1 MPRRRRP
8 PRPGA
13 LADLAP
19 LRILTQILL
28 LQLSYYMGA
37 IVLIIFTTFVAGKH
51 PEPAMFFDWKRV
63 RGDVTTGWTL
73 ALCWMLD
80 SVITVIPIL
89 LLIARS
95 KLVPDFA
102 LTIHFVHLIVTSLYT
117 KAIPTNITWWLLQ
130 VASVA
135 LMISLGVWAC
145 QWRELRPMSFG
156 GKAKQQSD
164 PATLENGGAT
174 APDNGEGFSMGSGG
188 RGRDGAGTYEMVG
201 MAPKEP
207 S

>member
-1 MPRRRRP
+1 
-8 PRPGA
+8 
-13 LADLAP
+13 
-19 LRILTQILL
+19 
-28 LQLSYYMGA
+28 
-37 IVLIIFTTFVAGKH
+37 
-51 PEPAMFFDWKRV
+51 
-63 RGDVTTGWTL
+63 
-73 ALCWMLD
+73 
-80 SVITVIPIL
+80 
-89 LLIARS
+89 
-95 KLVPDFA
+95 
-102 LTIHFVHLIVTSLYT
+102 
-117 KAIPTNITWWLLQ
+117 
-130 VASVA
+130 
-135 LMISLGVWAC
+135 MISLGVWAC

>member
-80 SVITVIPIL
+80 SVIT
-89 LLIARS
+89 
-95 KLVPDFA
+95 
-102 LTIHFVHLIVTSLYT
+102 
-117 KAIPTNITWWLLQ
+117 
-130 VASVA
+130 
-135 LMISLGVWAC
+135 
-145 QWRELRPMSFG
+145 
-156 GKAKQQSD
+156 
-164 PATLENGGAT
+164 
-174 APDNGEGFSMGSGG
+174 
-188 RGRDGAGTYEMVG
+188 
-201 MAPKEP
+201 
-207 S
+207 